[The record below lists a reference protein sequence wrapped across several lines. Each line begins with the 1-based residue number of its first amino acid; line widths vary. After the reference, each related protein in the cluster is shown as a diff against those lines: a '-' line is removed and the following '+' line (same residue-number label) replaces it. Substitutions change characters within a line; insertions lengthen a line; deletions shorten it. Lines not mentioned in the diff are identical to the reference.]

1 MKHRPNNLFRDI
13 ILAILGAMI
22 FILLSPFYLIVTL
35 GEVMKK

>member
-22 FILLSPFYLIVTL
+22 FIILSPFYLIVVL
-35 GEVMKK
+35 GDIMRK